1 MTTDNTFLPSDP
13 AEAKHEIVRELYR
26 RFNDVLRAAE
36 QKYPIDD
43 DFEKGIDCRL
53 ANEELWLKDLLEKI
67 ERS

>member
-1 MTTDNTFLPSDP
+1 MTDCSFLPSDP

-26 RFNDVLRAAE
+26 RFNDVLRASE
-36 QKYPIDD
+36 HNPIDD
-43 DFEKGIDCRL
+43 DFERGIDCRL